1 MAELDIRKLGV
12 TLRSTSGTIA
22 FANEIYD
29 ESKHKFQNEI
39 NSELSQSIEVA
50 AGVNGVKA
58 GDKVLAVEGK
68 KLSATLSLSYE
79 KKSGD
84 SVKKIYLNGIG
95 GETIA
100 SIDVTEF
107 TKDKFVQEATLVE
120 TAESGVNV
128 ETPYIKLVF
137 NDSTTPLRFSVKTLV
152 DTYNGANLKLSSSYS
167 STAGVAP
174 SNGVPIDAVI
184 KNVASRVESLE
195 EYETVS
201 SIGGQSGVITLKGD
215 NTQNG
220 AVNLSIDSTKKVQGA
235 VVGLKSAAFQ
245 ESSAFAPS
253 SALQEVEGASSSTYA
268 TLSASGKTSNKQTLT
283 INLTTIGVENATET
297 SNGLATASDV
307 KDYVIKIKG
316 QINTAQAT
324 ALAAVDAKAEQATT
338 NVASLGGELSNLS
351 TTVSSNKT
359 ELDGKI
365 STLTSSAYKGIKE
378 QRGSDYASL
387 SISEIDSNK
396 QQSVAVNLVTANVKT
411 GNPGLATASDVYA
424 ACIMSTVVGST
435 EYADFENI
443 INN

>member
-39 NSELSQSIEVA
+39 NAELSQSIESA

-58 GDKVLAVEGK
+58 GDKVLSVEGNK
-68 KLSATLSLSYE
+68 VSSTLSLSYE
-79 KKSGD
+79 KKTGD

-100 SIDVTEF
+100 SIDTTEF

-137 NDSTTPLRFSVKTLV
+137 NDSTAPVRFSVKSLV
-152 DTYNGANLKLSSSYS
+152 DTYNGANLKLSPSYS
-167 STAGVAP
+167 STAGAVP
-174 SNGVPIDAVI
+174 SNGVPVDAAI
-184 KNVASRVESLE
+184 KNVASRIESLE
-195 EYETVS
+195 GLEAVS
-201 SIGGQSGVITLKGD
+201 SIGGQSGAITLKGD
-215 NTQNG
+215 NTENG
-220 AVNLSIDSTKKVQGA
+220 AVNLSIDGTKKMQA
-235 VVGLKSAAFQ
+235 SVVGLKSAAFQ

-253 SALQEVEGASSSTYA
+253 SALQEVEGASSSAYA
-268 TLSASGKTSNKQTLT
+268 TLSASGKTSNKQTVT
-283 INLTTIGVENATET
+283 IGLTTIGVENATEA
-297 SNGLATASDV
+297 SDGLATASDV
-307 KDYVIKIKG
+307 KDYVTKIKG

-324 ALAAVDAKAEQATT
+324 ALAAVEEKADQAVTD
-338 NVASLGGELSNLS
+338 VASLGGELSNLS
-351 TTVSSNKT
+351 STVSNNKT

-365 STLTSSAYKGIKE
+365 STLTSGAYKGIKE
-378 QRGSDYASL
+378 ERGSDFASL
-387 SISEIDSNK
+387 SISEIDANK
-396 QQSVAVNLVTANVKT
+396 QQSVAVNLVTASVKT
-411 GNPGLATASDVYA
+411 GGMGLATSSDVYA
-424 ACIMSTVVGST
+424 TCIMSTVVGST

-443 INN
+443 IKK